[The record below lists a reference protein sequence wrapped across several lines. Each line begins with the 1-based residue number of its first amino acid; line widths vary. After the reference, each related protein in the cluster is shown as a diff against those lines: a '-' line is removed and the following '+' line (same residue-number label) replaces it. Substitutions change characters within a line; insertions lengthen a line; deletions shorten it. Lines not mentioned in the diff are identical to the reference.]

1 MNVQAQTLQVLCL
14 SLQVVKLRHRLQLK
28 LGHRTQLKLSHRLH
42 SSSATSASSSSNTSA
57 TGRCSFLLVRQPPL
71 DSLHDEDRLS
81 MDFTESEASITGCSE
96 LLDWA
101 ATFCRL
107 ERSDA
112 EDQNKVLGMQNP
124 VYRAPTRA
132 AINLSLPWHSSAV
145 EIVDRNFNIVT
156 GKSLNPAKSW
166 GPKDFFSGIGYHIIT

>member
-1 MNVQAQTLQVLCL
+1 M
-14 SLQVVKLRHRLQLK
+14 
-28 LGHRTQLKLSHRLH
+28 G
-42 SSSATSASSSSNTSA
+42 
-57 TGRCSFLLVRQPPL
+57 
-71 DSLHDEDRLS
+71 
-81 MDFTESEASITGCSE
+81 FTENEASIIGCSE

-124 VYRAPTRA
+124 VYRTPTRA
-132 AINLSLPWHSSAV
+132 AINLSLPWHSLAF

-166 GPKDFFSGIGYHIIT
+166 GPKDFFSGIGYHTHNLERSVPKPESLVIPLRPPPAERTVEDQPLYLVLRHPDE